1 MPQTM
6 FSGGT
11 KSFRVTCNSNFPAA
25 ENGHVSCR
33 FDGKNGYLY
42 VSRNFDAAKT
52 VKKLAANL
60 LQRKNGHVSCNVA
73 SAFFFVS
80 DFFRFSLAVNNNFA
94 AKKSGHVSSNFA
106 EAKHGHV
113 SKQINAAKMAKLAAN
128 LLQRKTVE

>member
-6 FSGGT
+6 FSGAT

-60 LQRKNGHVSCNVA
+60 LQRNNGHVSCNVA
-73 SAFFFVS
+73 SAFFSPMFFVS
-80 DFFRFSLAVNNNFA
+80 VWL
-94 AKKSGHVSSNFA
+94 
-106 EAKHGHV
+106 
-113 SKQINAAKMAKLAAN
+113 
-128 LLQRKTVE
+128 